1 MVGLGVADGVY
12 MWKTQGIDAGLFSRT
27 LMTAA
32 RSEVEGGNGDALAG
46 ARCGSW
52 IWCVFHEQHSAVQ
65 GRTVPRGVCWAMLMC
80 AHVRLPGRVLQSI
93 RG

>member
-12 MWKTQGIDAGLFSRT
+12 MWKTQGIDAGLYSRT

-46 ARCGSW
+46 A
-52 IWCVFHEQHSAVQ
+52 QH
-65 GRTVPRGVCWAMLMC
+65 G
-80 AHVRLPGRVLQSI
+80 
-93 RG
+93 